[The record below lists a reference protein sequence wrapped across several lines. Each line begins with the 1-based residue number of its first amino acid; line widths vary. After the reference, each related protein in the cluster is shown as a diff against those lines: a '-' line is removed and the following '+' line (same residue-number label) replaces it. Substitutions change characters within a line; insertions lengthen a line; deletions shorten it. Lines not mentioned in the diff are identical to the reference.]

1 MLVEGT
7 RRGRPSPRTEVGWTQ
22 RPSLAIVEYTET
34 IWSGVAAMPWP
45 YAIVARLVS
54 LHWSSG
60 SMIPFDSP
68 GNPTPVACPSPN
80 RARYVASAGAP
91 QTVRDHDRADVAR
104 LGDDVTEGH
113 LHRAVG
119 CESWIT

>member
-1 MLVEGT
+1 M
-7 RRGRPSPRTEVGWTQ
+7 GWTQ

-68 GNPTPVACPSPN
+68 GKPTPVACPSPN

-91 QTVRDHDRADVAR
+91 RRFATMTAPMLLDSATMSPRVICIAPC
-104 LGDDVTEGH
+104 GS
-113 LHRAVG
+113 
-119 CESWIT
+119 ESWIT